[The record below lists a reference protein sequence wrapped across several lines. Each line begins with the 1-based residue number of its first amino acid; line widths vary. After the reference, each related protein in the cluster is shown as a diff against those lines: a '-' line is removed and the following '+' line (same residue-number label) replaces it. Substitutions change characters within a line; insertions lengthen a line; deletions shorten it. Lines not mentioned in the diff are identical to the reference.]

1 MTTSSL
7 ILSPHEVRAALDGRL
22 GLVVRPV
29 KHKTPCLCGHPL
41 SEHQEAAGYTVLG
54 ACGKFFPGVPCP
66 LGVPGDRLCCKETWA
81 DVNTDSGPALTY
93 RADHGL
99 HFCQDDAFPVEYD
112 RYPGMS
118 FTMWCGDLWRGEP
131 GHTWRRAQHM
141 PAWASRITLEV
152 VGVRCV
158 RVQELTEE
166 DAMACGS
173 YLGRCPCAEMN
184 RKPQTPLESKFRQT
198 WCHVHGEEFR
208 SFWNAK
214 YAKRGLGWETNP
226 FVWAAEVRRVEG

>member
-1 MTTSSL
+1 MTTRSL

-141 PAWASRITLEV
+141 PAWASRITMEV

-158 RVQELTEE
+158 RVQELTEQNVFSCGFECMDGSALNEGWGNNNE
-166 DAMACGS
+166 DS
-173 YLGRCPCAEMN
+173 HS
-184 RKPQTPLESKFRQT
+184 Q
-198 WCHVHGEEFR
+198 HGWDDPR
-208 SFWNAK
+208 MVLADFWDST
-214 YAKRGLGWETNP
+214 YAKRGLGWDSNP
-226 FVWAAEVRRVEG
+226 WVWAVGVRRVER